1 MVVVLPIQE
10 LPNTVFGCFST
21 TVVQE
26 LPTRIFGC
34 FSTSARITNRIFG
47 CFSTSTRITEQNLW
61 LWFFKQNLWLFNCQY
76 KNYKTDFCFQSVENE
91 FSLWSRTKTGA
102 LVIQRRYSSQVG
114 KINSMTCNR
123 ATSVHTVY
131 SVQDPNLIIK
141 FQKSK
146 YTVASWGWIFG
157 HSVKKQFI
165 RSHDSKIWAQYTI
178 RSTCASKW
186 ALPSKHFTNFQSSS
200 KPILKLRRWPPP
212 PPQTVICLTHWSA
225 PWLFILV
232 IFLHWQ

>member
-34 FSTSARITNRIFG
+34 FSTCARITNRIFG

-146 YTVASWGWIFG
+146 YTVYCILYSILYTVYCSLAGLNLRQFCEKAIHPVSWFKDLG
-157 HSVKKQFI
+157 SV
-165 RSHDSKIWAQYTI
+165 YNTI
-178 RSTCASKW
+178 
-186 ALPSKHFTNFQSSS
+186 H
-200 KPILKLRRWPPP
+200 LRFK
-212 PPQTVICLTHWSA
+212 VSIA
-225 PWLFILV
+225 I
-232 IFLHWQ
+232 